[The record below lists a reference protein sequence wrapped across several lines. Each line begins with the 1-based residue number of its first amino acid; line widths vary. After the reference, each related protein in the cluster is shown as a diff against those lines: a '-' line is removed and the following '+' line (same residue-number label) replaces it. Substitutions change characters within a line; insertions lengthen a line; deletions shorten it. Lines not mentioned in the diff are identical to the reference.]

1 MRIVTMAL
9 VLLGSALA
17 VSAQPS
23 PMNAGAAPAK
33 QQFDVPMNGKPQTV
47 FILNRVFKP
56 KEELGWHTH
65 AGTEITWVVRGTM
78 RLRIRGGEARTYKA
92 GDSFIVPRGVVHSP
106 VNIGNGEVEVAVTYV
121 LDKGAAMRDPVP

>member
-1 MRIVTMAL
+1 MRIVTTAL
-9 VLLGSALA
+9 LLLGSALA
-17 VSAQPS
+17 VCAQPA
-23 PMNAGAAPAK
+23 PNAGAAAAK

-47 FILNRVFKP
+47 FILNRVFMP

-78 RLRIRGGEARTYKA
+78 RLMVRGGETREYKA
-92 GDSFIVPRGVVHSP
+92 GDSFIVPRGVVHNP
-106 VNIGNGEVEVAVTYV
+106 VNIGNDQVEVAVTYV

>member
-1 MRIVTMAL
+1 MRIVTTAL
-9 VLLGSALA
+9 LLLGSALA
-17 VSAQPS
+17 VCSQPA
-23 PMNAGAAPAK
+23 PNAGAAAAK

-47 FILNRVFKP
+47 FILNRVFAP

-78 RLRIRGGEARTYKA
+78 RLMVRGGETREYKA
-92 GDSFIVPRGVVHSP
+92 GDSFIVPRGVVHNP
-106 VNIGNGEVEVAVTYV
+106 VNIGNDQVEVAVTYV